1 MTALFLSRDDPGH
14 FTAQAQDAVRA
25 EFAGHGFGEMAE
37 RNFPGWRLLHAP
49 YVKGGPTNFVDK
61 GNNFIGF
68 AGTFTFDGKVGRA
81 ALNAALAEI
90 DPLAPDWSRISG
102 QFVMVIRKHGRT
114 FLFTD
119 WFAAFEIYHDSEQ
132 SMFSTSLL
140 AATSCLPE
148 LHFYPQAVYEHAF
161 NIASIGDDTVFR
173 ELKKLGPFAVIE
185 LCEDG
190 VKSHPLDKP
199 MPEGTVQHD
208 LTTHL
213 DRQHA
218 LLNSIIRPWVDHFGN
233 QIFCPLSGGLD
244 SRLVFALLRNQGSQ
258 PSMYSYGEDDECDII
273 VARQICDALGIPIDV
288 MDKEVYREIAIDDYP
303 DQVERNFH
311 DHDGLPNFGMIFD
324 NGAGAY
330 ARSKRHSDGALSV
343 SGGCGEIFRNFFFLS
358 NRPHSAADVTRAFFA
373 RFALNDV
380 TDEFDERAF
389 LRGIEDKILSSIG
402 RAGERGPLPRN
413 ALEWVYPA
421 ARCRAMFGH
430 EISHEARYGAYM
442 MPFLDHSVVAQAQS
456 LPIAQKNAGRFE
468 AALLATIDPELAGMP
483 SCYGHDFLG
492 APGLGHRFTEW
503 STRIRPIVLRH
514 KSYAIQR
521 RFADRADEHGGL
533 ATEDYLGRVIDLEY
547 PIMRRFFRVES
558 IGDSA
563 IMRRVA
569 NLEYFAEKLGSKL
582 KA

>member
-1 MTALFLSRDDPGH
+1 MTALFLSRDDPGRFAAH
-14 FTAQAQDAVRA
+14 TMDAVRA
-25 EFAGHGFGEMAE
+25 EFAGHGFSEME
-37 RNFPGWRLLHAP
+37 ECLFPGWRLLHAP
-49 YVKGGPTNFVDK
+49 YVEGGPSNFVKK
-61 GNNFIGF
+61 GNSFIGF
-68 AGTFTFDGKVGRA
+68 AGSFAFDGKVGRA
-81 ALNAALAEI
+81 ALNAALTEL
-90 DPLAPDWSRISG
+90 DPLSPDWSRTSG
-102 QFVMVIRKHGRT
+102 QFVMVIRKQGRS

-119 WFAAFEIYHDSEQ
+119 WFAAFEIYHDREQ
-132 SMFSTSLL
+132 SFFSTSLL

-148 LHFYPQAVYEHAF
+148 LHFHSQAVYEHAF
-161 NIASIGDDTVFR
+161 NIVSIGDDTVFS

-190 VKSHPLDKP
+190 SKRHHQDKP
-199 MPEGTVQHD
+199 MPEGRIERDLASQLAAQHELLGKTVQ
-208 LTTHL
+208 
-213 DRQHA
+213 
-218 LLNSIIRPWVDHFGN
+218 PWVDQFGN

-244 SRLVFALLRNQGSQ
+244 SRLVFALLRNQASQ
-258 PSMYSYGEDDECDII
+258 PSMYSYGEEDECDII
-273 VARQICDALGIPIDV
+273 VARQICEALGIPIDV

-330 ARSKRHSDGALSV
+330 ARSKRHADGALSV

-358 NRPHSAADVTRAFFA
+358 DRPYSAADVTRAFFA
-373 RFALNDV
+373 RFALGDV
-380 TDEFDERAF
+380 TDAFDEQEF

-430 EISHEARYGAYM
+430 EISLEARYGAYL
-442 MPFLDHSVVAQAQS
+442 MPFLDHAVVAQAQS
-456 LPIAQKNAGRFE
+456 LPIKQKNAGRFE
-468 AALLATIDPELAGMP
+468 ARLLATIDPELAGMP

-492 APGLGHRFTEW
+492 EPGLRHRISEW
-503 STRIRPIVLRH
+503 STRIRPIALRH

-521 RFADRADEHGGL
+521 RLADRADEHGGL
-533 ATEDYLGRVIDLEY
+533 ATEDYLSRVIDLEY
-547 PIMRRFFRVES
+547 PIMRRFFRVEN